1 MSSSIFRIL
10 LVGLLPI
17 AAAFAVEW
25 MPADRP
31 LPSMPPVKPR
41 EELRIETPAGRFRPA
56 EMQWSKSLDGR
67 WKFSGLTS
75 SATPFTAPCAT

>member
-10 LVGLLPI
+10 LVGLLSI

-31 LPSMPPVKPR
+31 LPCLAPDSLGKRRRLASFRRHPLDDRHYARIPV
-41 EELRIETPAGRFRPA
+41 EAELKRRNF
-56 EMQWSKSLDGR
+56 
-67 WKFSGLTS
+67 
-75 SATPFTAPCAT
+75 